1 MTLRTDLADAAEA
14 LFADAGEPATYRA
27 QAGDVSLTAIVRD
40 DLPPDLFG
48 GLVRVDQT
56 IVELLT
62 AECGGRNA
70 VKPGEFLVIG
80 DAEYIIDRVDSD
92 DGLITRLICSDRS
105 G

>member
-1 MTLRTDLADAAEA
+1 MDWSAHAAA
-14 LFADAGEPATYRA
+14 VVDVLGTPATYRA
-27 QAGDVSLTAIVRD
+27 QSVDVSLTAIVRD

-56 IVELLT
+56 IIELLT

-70 VKPGEFLVIG
+70 VKPGEILVIG
-80 DAEYIIDRVDSD
+80 DGEYIIDRVDSD